1 MEVDL
6 ITDDSIS
13 ETDTV
18 LTTPTYI
25 RRFSSCSS
33 SKSTLYQ
40 VIDGL
45 EKRVHVLENEIQQ
58 HVQKEIELESQLA
71 ALKQKQDNSVV
82 VQLCQQIDQFLS
94 SHEKKVSHQHSLW
107 DEWTGNELPRLFDE
121 DLTPEDEADT
131 TPVFLLRLKSSI
143 NDHATEQP
151 CRDFCQTLLQ
161 HIQSWETHHY
171 ESVLKEHKKRMAEQH
186 RVQRLL
192 EALQK
197 SLSKNRMLE
206 RDMSF
211 ILKQQKQTK
220 EFHVSC
226 QRKALMLRN
235 QYEAQVKQL
244 EDALLACREER
255 DEFELTIDMVR
266 KEMERMLEEMEDIKQ
281 QRLRYKNQASRLK
294 ASLEAIHKIQE
305 SDDNKEVEAM
315 RMLLNEAERQAIDLD
330 RECKRQALALASVRQ
345 QLKLADE
352 KKDELNKT
360 MRQEIK
366 ELQITK
372 QRLQRKVDVLEVS
385 ERSAADDT
393 EMCALQVA
401 LKAAKTD
408 AIVQRARVYQLEQ
421 RYQQEMTG
429 LEAQLVQL
437 QDMFKQE
444 LHKKNNQCIH
454 QEFMQTLEK
463 DQVQWKQKQL
473 KEFQK
478 KYETDVLHIHGE
490 VRDLSH
496 QIVELQEE
504 LDIEIKRNAA
514 KLNLRL
520 KQAQEEH
527 AKIIEHL
534 ELQQQMNKAE
544 LRDQL
549 EVLYQQNQTLKE
561 ESLILYGKNVAL
573 ARQLGKLI
581 P

>member
-33 SKSTLYQ
+33 SKATLYQ

-71 ALKQKQDNSVV
+71 VLKQKQDNSVV

-121 DLTPEDEADT
+121 DLTPEDETDT

-220 EFHVSC
+220 ECHVSC

-294 ASLEAIHKIQE
+294 ASLEAIHKSQE

-504 LDIEIKRNAA
+504 LDTEIKRNAA
-514 KLNLRL
+514 ELNLRL

-527 AKIIEHL
+527 AKRMEHL